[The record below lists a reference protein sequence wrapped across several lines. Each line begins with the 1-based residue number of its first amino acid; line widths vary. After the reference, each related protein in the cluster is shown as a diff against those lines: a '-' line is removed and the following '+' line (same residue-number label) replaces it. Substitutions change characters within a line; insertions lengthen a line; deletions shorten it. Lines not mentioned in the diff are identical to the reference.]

1 MNLAPLTQRFVL
13 HFGEMGSR
21 WGINRTVG
29 QIYAL
34 LYVSP
39 RALNADDIG
48 EALAFSRSNVSMG
61 LKELQSWNLV
71 RLQHLPNDRREYF
84 QAPDDVWAIFR
95 TLAEERR
102 KREIDPTLSMLRDAL
117 METPSV
123 GDEIHAQARM
133 RQMHDLIELMTGW
146 LADVQKMDS
155 ATLVSLMKM
164 GAKELQSWNLV
175 RLQHL
180 PNDRREYFQ
189 APDDVWA
196 IFRTL
201 AEERR
206 KREIDPTLS
215 MLRDA
220 LMETPAAG
228 DDIHAQARMRQMHD
242 LIELMTGWLADVQK
256 MDSATLVSLMKMGAK
271 VQKLLEV
278 KSKISNTVKSG
289 LGGRRAKLLTPA
301 QTFGVQNE
309 RLSDTASPAP
319 EGDDTGKG
327 L

>member
-48 EALAFSRSNVSMG
+48 EVLAFSRSNVSMG

-117 METPSV
+117 MEQPS
-123 GDEIHAQARM
+123 GQDDIHAQARM
-133 RQMHDLIELMTGW
+133 KQMHDLIELMTGW
-146 LADVQKMDS
+146 MADVQKMDS
-155 ATLVSLMKM
+155 T
-164 GAKELQSWNLV
+164 
-175 RLQHL
+175 
-180 PNDRREYFQ
+180 
-189 APDDVWA
+189 
-196 IFRTL
+196 
-201 AEERR
+201 
-206 KREIDPTLS
+206 
-215 MLRDA
+215 
-220 LMETPAAG
+220 
-228 DDIHAQARMRQMHD
+228 
-242 LIELMTGWLADVQK
+242 
-256 MDSATLVSLMKMGAK
+256 TLVSLMKMGAK
-271 VQKLLEV
+271 VQKLLQV
-278 KSKISNTVKSG
+278 KDKLTNKVMTGLTRPTLPKIVAG
-289 LGGRRAKLLTPA
+289 QDQL
-301 QTFGVQNE
+301 
-309 RLSDTASPAP
+309 AS
-319 EGDDTGKG
+319 EINRNRS
-327 L
+327 